1 MGLKTWTFFL
11 TTNAMT
17 SGQQRDQHERME
29 RVVAS
34 VKTLSAT
41 EQEELFKILHSNEC
55 EYSRNNNGIFINL
68 GWIDEPLL
76 CKIEKFIEF
85 CHKSRRELDKYENLR
100 KELQA
105 AFQIAAKSRAAYKAS
120 LAAVAGANVR
130 AAETNE
136 AVETA
141 ETSDDPETEVGMA
154 ETADVADVADVV
166 DVKAGRLAS
175 TMRFYLLKKKFA
187 KSNVIIGTRTTDVE
201 LSPEPYLMEKM
212 EE

>member
-1 MGLKTWTFFL
+1 
-11 TTNAMT
+11 MT
-17 SGQQRDQHERME
+17 SSQHERHERME

-120 LAAVAGANVR
+120 LAAANVR
-130 AAETNE
+130 ATA
-136 AVETA
+136 ETA
-141 ETSDDPETEVGMA
+141 EAAEASDDPEAAEAETADVTEA
-154 ETADVADVADVV
+154 ETADVADVT

-187 KSNVIIGTRTTDVE
+187 KSNVVVGTRTTDVE